1 MAKPVLVQPGTFI
14 STVSAKNLNVSEEQR
29 EQHFPVTSMGVCV
42 VCNVYLTD
50 ILVSTEHVGRM
61 IARQAQHS
69 LKKMYG
75 MYTVAVLMEK
85 SNVQITVQ
93 TGFAALMC

>member
-1 MAKPVLVQPGTFI
+1 MAIHANAPTDTFI
-14 STVSAKNLNVSEEQR
+14 STVNVKNLNVSEEQR
-29 EQHFPVTSMGVCV
+29 EQHFHVISMGVCA

-75 MYTVAVLMEK
+75 KLTAAVLTEK

-93 TGFAALMC
+93 TGFAALMS